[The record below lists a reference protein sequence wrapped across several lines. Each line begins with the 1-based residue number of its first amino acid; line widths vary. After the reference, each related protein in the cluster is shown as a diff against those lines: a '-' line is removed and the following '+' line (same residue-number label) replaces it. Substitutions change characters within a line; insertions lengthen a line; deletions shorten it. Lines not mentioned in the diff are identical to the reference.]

1 MPIIKVRDNEN
12 NRWNRNWKK
21 KQKKTKQTEKNKGVT
36 QAIVKGWELIDF
48 VVPVN

>member
-1 MPIIKVRDNEN
+1 MKIIDEIETE
-12 NRWNRNWKK
+12 KK
-21 KQKKTKQTEKNKGVT
+21 KQKKPKQTEKNKGVT